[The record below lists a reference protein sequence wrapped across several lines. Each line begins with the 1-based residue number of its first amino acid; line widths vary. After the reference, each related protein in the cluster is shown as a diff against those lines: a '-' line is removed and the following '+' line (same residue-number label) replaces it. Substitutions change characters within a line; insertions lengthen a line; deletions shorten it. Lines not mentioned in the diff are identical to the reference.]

1 MIKKKNSSFYNTI
14 SQIVPQPRLSNF
26 SNATN
31 LKNAKVNSHFSK
43 RIETPLEFIKQ
54 KNKFFIQN
62 CFDTN
67 GAKDFIKSKE
77 LAMEEIKLY
86 DEILYDENNKNNGLS
101 SSQLENNNKQTN
113 NIKKDNINRKRK
125 KSGNIKRENKNI
137 NDNYVKKSITK
148 VKKNKAK
155 NNEINNSDNDSNNSK
170 DISDKYNN
178 IFIVDKKNNESKDSE
193 SKDNEYL
200 YKFIID
206 NADESEEKFNKKL
219 ERVIKKVE
227 TQNKLKKD
235 KNIYR
240 ALTTKK
246 RKENKDVIRC
256 ISANKTNKSN
266 IFVFSERAK
275 NLMTNDN
282 LELSSISSAYK
293 MLKTAKDELASKNRL
308 SRKDN
313 NTEKN
318 NDNNIFF
325 GEEENKI
332 INNAHKDSIVS
343 ILDNLII

>member
-1 MIKKKNSSFYNTI
+1 MIKKKNSSFYNAN
-14 SQIVPQPRLSNF
+14 SQIVPKPRISNF
-26 SNATN
+26 SNVTN
-31 LKNAKVNSHFSK
+31 TKNTKINSHFTK
-43 RIETPLEFIKQ
+43 KIETPLEFIKQ

-86 DEILYDENNKNNGLS
+86 DEISYDENNKNDRLS
-101 SSQLENNNKQTN
+101 SSELENNNKKTN
-113 NIKKDNINRKRK
+113 NIKKDNKNRKRK
-125 KSGNIKRENKNI
+125 KSGNIKKDNKNI

-148 VKKNKAK
+148 VRKNKSK
-155 NNEINNSDNDSNNSK
+155 NNAINNSNNDSNNSK

-178 IFIVDKKNNESKDSE
+178 IFIVDKENNESKDNE
-193 SKDNEYL
+193 SKDNDYL

-206 NADESEEKFNKKL
+206 NADESEEIFHKKL
-219 ERVIKKVE
+219 EKVIKKVE

-246 RKENKDVIRC
+246 RKDNKDVIRC

-266 IFVFSERAK
+266 IFVFSEKAK
-275 NLMTNDN
+275 NLMTNDDI
-282 LELSSISSAYK
+282 ELSSISSAYK
-293 MLKTAKDELASKNRL
+293 MLKTAKDELASNNRL
-308 SRKDN
+308 SRNYN

-332 INNAHKDSIVS
+332 INKSRRDSIVS